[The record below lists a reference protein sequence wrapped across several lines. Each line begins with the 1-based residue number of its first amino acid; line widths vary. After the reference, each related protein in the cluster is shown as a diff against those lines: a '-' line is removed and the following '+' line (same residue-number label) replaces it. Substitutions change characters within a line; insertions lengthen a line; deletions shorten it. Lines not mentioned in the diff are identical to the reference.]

1 MIRERVSTIFEK
13 ALARG
18 AAEGRWPAAGAAF
31 TVEPPRD
38 PRHGDFAVNAAMAL
52 ARTAGKPPREL
63 AQAIAEAVRAVDAA
77 GEIASLEIAGP
88 GFINVRLARDVW
100 LRALAEVDEQGAAFG
115 RTEVGKGKTVLVEY
129 VSANP
134 TGPMHVGHG
143 RNAVTGDAVARL
155 LQWSGHRVTREYY
168 VNDYGAQVQTL
179 ARSVHVRYQ
188 QLFGREVSLSPA
200 SYPGDYVI
208 DVARELKEEF
218 GDRWLDASER
228 DWLPLFRDRAVE
240 RVLGLIRRDLAAIQ
254 IEFDLWSSEKELY
267 QSGAVDAF
275 LRTLEEKGLV
285 YVGKLPPPKSK
296 KGAPARP
303 RGGKTPSAG
312 AGDAAPAGSVEGAA
326 PGSDEEDGVAADLT
340 LFASSR
346 FGDEVDRPVKK
357 SDGTPTYFCADI
369 AYHWQKR
376 QRAEALVD
384 VLGADHGGYV
394 PRLKAALQALGY
406 DPRDLHV
413 VLIQMVNLTRGGE
426 AVKMSKRAGTV
437 VSLREVV
444 EEVGPD
450 AARFIF
456 LTRRSDAP
464 LDFDLELAKK
474 QTLDNPV
481 FYVQYG
487 HARIASI
494 LRKAAEAGIPEPR
507 FELEAVRALT
517 MPEEQDLLKR
527 AVAFPDVLAGA
538 ALAYEPH
545 RIAFYLQET
554 IAAFHSYYTA
564 GKRSGERVIG
574 SDPLTTAGRLYLV
587 KALKQVI
594 ANGLAVLGVSAPDR
608 MDARDVAD
616 DE

>member
-1 MIRERVSTIFEK
+1 MIKDHVSAIFEK

-18 AAEGRWPAAGAAF
+18 AVEGRWPGLGTAF

-38 PRHGDFAVNAAMAL
+38 PKHGDFAVNAAMVL
-52 ARTAGKPPREL
+52 ARSAGKPPREL
-63 AQAIAEAVRAVDAA
+63 AHAIVEAVRSVDTL
-77 GEIASLEIAGP
+77 GDIASLEVAGP
-88 GFINVRLARDVW
+88 GFINLRLARAVW
-100 LRALAEVDEQGAAFG
+100 LRALAEVERRGEAFG
-115 RTEVGKGKTVLVEY
+115 RTEVGKGKKVVVEY

-155 LQWSGHRVTREYY
+155 LQWSGHAVTREYY
-168 VNDYGAQVQTL
+168 VNDFGAQVQTL
-179 ARSVHVRYQ
+179 ARSVHLRYQ
-188 QLFGREVSLSPA
+188 QLSGREVTMPPQ
-200 SYPGDYVI
+200 SYPGEYVVDI
-208 DVARELKEEF
+208 ARKVKVEF
-218 GDRWLDASER
+218 GDRWLDAPEG
-228 DWLPLFRDRAVE
+228 DWLALFRDRAVE
-240 RVLGLIRRDLAAIQ
+240 HVLALIREDLESID
-254 IEFDLWSSEKELY
+254 IHFDVWSSEKALY
-267 QSGAVDAF
+267 QSGAVEEF
-275 LRTLEEKGLV
+275 LRSLEQKGLV

-296 KGAPARP
+296 KGAPRV
-303 RGGKTPSAG
+303 
-312 AGDAAPAGSVEGAA
+312 AAPVGRPPPGPDAGGDGGSAAGSRDLEDEDA
-326 PGSDEEDGVAADLT
+326 GSEASDLT

-357 SDGTPTYFCADI
+357 ADGTPTYFCADI

-376 QRAEALVD
+376 QRADALVD

-444 EEVGPD
+444 GEVGRD
-450 AARFIF
+450 ATRFIF
-456 LTRRSDAP
+456 LTRRADAQ
-464 LDFDLELAKK
+464 LDFDLELAKR

-494 LRKAAEAGIPEPR
+494 LRKASEAGLAEPR
-507 FELEAVRALT
+507 FDLEAAQALEL
-517 MPEEQDLLKR
+517 PEEQDLLKR
-527 AVAFPDVLAGA
+527 IVAFPDMLAGA

-545 RIAFYLQET
+545 RVAFYLQET
-554 IAAFHSYYTA
+554 IAAFHSYYTG
-564 GKRSGERVIG
+564 GKKSGERVIG
-574 SDPLTTAGRLYLV
+574 SDARKTAGRLFLM
-587 KALKQVI
+587 KALKQVL

-608 MDARDVAD
+608 MDAREP

>member
-1 MIRERVSTIFEK
+1 MMREHVSALFER

-18 AAEGRWPAAGAAF
+18 AAEGRWPAGASF
-31 TVEPPRD
+31 SVDPPRD
-38 PRHGDFAVNAAMAL
+38 PRHGDFAVNAAMVL
-52 ARTAGKPPREL
+52 AKSAGKPPREL
-63 AQAIAEAVRAVDAA
+63 AQAIVDAVRAVDGA
-77 GEIASLEIAGP
+77 GDLASLEIAGP
-88 GFINVRLARDVW
+88 GFINVRVARDVW
-100 LRALAEVDEQGAAFG
+100 LRALAEVERQGDAFG
-115 RTEVGKGKTVLVEY
+115 RTDVGKGKTVLVEY

-143 RNAVTGDAVARL
+143 RNAVTGDGVARL
-155 LQWSGHRVTREYY
+155 LEWSGHRVTREYY

-188 QLFGREVSLSPA
+188 QLFGRDVSLPPS
-200 SYPGDYVI
+200 SYPGEYVV
-208 DVARELKEEF
+208 DVARRLKDEH
-218 GDRWLDASER
+218 GDRWLDAPEAE
-228 DWLPLFRDRAVE
+228 WLPLFRDRAVE
-240 RVLGLIRRDLAAIQ
+240 NVLGLIREDLGSLHIS
-254 IEFDLWSSEKELY
+254 FDVWSSEKALY
-267 QSGAVDAF
+267 QSGTVDAF
-275 LRTLEEKGLV
+275 LRTLEERGLV

-296 KGAPARP
+296 KGAPARGKGK
-303 RGGKTPSAG
+303 GGAAQDAPPSAAG
-312 AGDAAPAGSVEGAA
+312 EPAGDAEELAAGEG
-326 PGSDEEDGVAADLT
+326 ADLT

-406 DPRDLHV
+406 DPKDLHV

-444 EEVGPD
+444 EEVGAD
-450 AARFIF
+450 ATRFIF
-456 LTRRSDAP
+456 FTRRADAQ
-464 LDFDLELAKK
+464 LDFDLELARR

-494 LRKAAEAGIPEPR
+494 LRKAAEAGIPAPR
-507 FELEAVRALT
+507 HDLEAVRSLT
-517 MPEEQDLLKR
+517 LPEEQDLLR
-527 AVAFPDVLAGA
+527 RILAFPDVLAGA

-545 RIAFYLQET
+545 RVAFYLQET

-564 GKRSGERVIG
+564 GKKTGERVIG
-574 SDPLTTAGRLYLV
+574 PDPRTTAGRLCLV
-587 KALKQVI
+587 QALKQVL
-594 ANGLAVLGVSAPDR
+594 ANGLAVLGVSAPER
-608 MDARDVAD
+608 MDAREAGDG
-616 DE
+616 DED